1 MVILP
6 AETAVSEYMGVRMTR
21 YREILRLLSLHL
33 KTTEIVRSC
42 RVSTKTIAIVRKRAS
57 ELGISWPLPEGMT
70 EEKLAAVMFPGKG
83 RHGTDRHLPDMA
95 RVMLR
100 LYRDG
105 ASRTVIWNEYL
116 DECGRL
122 DGKPLMYS
130 RFCHYIC
137 EELLKRRGA
146 AGQTG
151 IPGRQAETVWISG
164 GITVADSAS
173 GKPVRAS
180 LFVAALSFSGYTFAM
195 AFPDVKVSS
204 RIRAYVRMLEYFG
217 GVPKLIVV
225 DRVPASR
232 KSQEMDHEFSR
243 ALQEFAGHYGTAVI
257 PEMPR
262 GIKSTPSGGHGSAAG
277 AAAAWLMGALKG
289 ESFSTI
295 DALNLRIRERV
306 REYNSLLPAEG
317 AAGRTD
323 LFLQEEKPVLSPLP
337 PEPYEYASWT
347 KGRVQKNGYIVLE
360 YMRYSVPRE
369 LAGKDVDVRLTD
381 TSVEIFS
388 DGRKAASHRR
398 LYGRKGQYSTV
409 SSHRCRSQES
419 TGEWD
424 EESLLRWAGETGES
438 ARKIACSILKS
449 HSPWNDALTACRLFL
464 MLSKIY
470 TPARL
475 EEACRRALE
484 LGGSPDYWTVRTI
497 LSSAQP
503 GSVGK
508 LQV

>member
-1 MVILP
+1 
-6 AETAVSEYMGVRMTR
+6 MTR

-33 KTTEIVRSC
+33 KTAEIVRSC
-42 RVSTKTIAIVRKRAS
+42 GVSTKTIVRARKRAS

-70 EEKLAAVMFPGKG
+70 EAKLAAVMFPGKG

-122 DGKPLMYS
+122 NRKPLMYS
-130 RFCHYIC
+130 RFCHYVRQ
-137 EELLKRRGA
+137 ELLKRRGA

-164 GITVADSAS
+164 GITVADSSS
-173 GKPVRAS
+173 GKQAGAS
-180 LFVAALSFSGYTFAM
+180 VLIAALSFSGCAFAM

-204 RIRAYVRMLEYFG
+204 RIRAYVRMLEHFG
-217 GVPKLIVV
+217 GVPKLIAV

-232 KSQEMDHEFSR
+232 NNQEMDQELGR
-243 ALQEFAGHYGTAVI
+243 ALQEFAEHYGTAVI
-257 PEMPR
+257 TEPR
-262 GIKSTPSGGHGSAAG
+262 RGRKGSAAWEVG
-277 AAAAWLMGALKG
+277 AAENAAAWLMDAIRS
-289 ESFSTI
+289 ESFPSFE
-295 DALNLRIRERV
+295 ALNLGIRERMN
-306 REYNSLLPAEG
+306 EYNSLPGAEG
-317 AAGRTD
+317 AAPRD
-323 LFLQEEKPVLSPLP
+323 EIFRKDEKPLLSHLP
-337 PEPYEYASWT
+337 QEPYEYASWT

-409 SSHRCRSQES
+409 SSHRCSKTES

-424 EESLLRWAGETGES
+424 EEGLLRWAGETGES

-449 HSPWNDALTACRLFL
+449 HSPGNDALTACRLFL

-484 LGGSPDYWTVRTI
+484 QCCSPDYGTVRRI

-508 LQV
+508 LQA

>member
-1 MVILP
+1 
-6 AETAVSEYMGVRMTR
+6 
-21 YREILRLLSLHL
+21 
-33 KTTEIVRSC
+33 
-42 RVSTKTIAIVRKRAS
+42 
-57 ELGISWPLPEGMT
+57 MT
-70 EEKLAAVMFPGKG
+70 EAKLAAVMFPGKG

-122 DGKPLMYS
+122 NRKPLMYS
-130 RFCHYIC
+130 RFCHYVRQ
-137 EELLKRRGA
+137 ELLKRRGA

-164 GITVADSAS
+164 GITVADSSS
-173 GKPVRAS
+173 GKQAGAS
-180 LFVAALSFSGYTFAM
+180 VLIAALSFSGCAFAM

-204 RIRAYVRMLEYFG
+204 RIRAYVRMLEHFG
-217 GVPKLIVV
+217 GVPKLIAV

-232 KSQEMDHEFSR
+232 NNQEMDQELGR
-243 ALQEFAGHYGTAVI
+243 ALQEFAEHYGTAVI
-257 PEMPR
+257 TELRR
-262 GIKSTPSGGHGSAAG
+262 GRKGSAAWEVG
-277 AAAAWLMGALKG
+277 AAENAAAWLMDAIRS
-289 ESFSTI
+289 ESFPSFE
-295 DALNLRIRERV
+295 ALNLGIRERMN
-306 REYNSLLPAEG
+306 EYNSLPGAEG
-317 AAGRTD
+317 AAPRD
-323 LFLQEEKPVLSPLP
+323 EIFRKDEKPLLSHLP
-337 PEPYEYASWT
+337 QEPYEYASWT

-409 SSHRCRSQES
+409 SSHRCSKTES

-424 EESLLRWAGETGES
+424 EEGLLRWAGETGES

-449 HSPWNDALTACRLFL
+449 HSPGNDALTACRLFL

-484 LGGSPDYWTVRTI
+484 QCCSPDYGTVRRI

-508 LQV
+508 LQA

>member
-1 MVILP
+1 MLILP

-33 KTTEIVRSC
+33 KTAEIVRSC

-57 ELGISWPLPEGMT
+57 ELDISWPLPEGMT
-70 EEKLAAVMFPGKG
+70 EEKLATVMFPGKG

-180 LFVAALSFSGYTFAM
+180 LLVAALSFSGYAFAM

-204 RIRAYVRMLEYFG
+204 RIRAYVRMLEHFG
-217 GVPKLIVV
+217 GVTKLIEV
-225 DRVPASR
+225 DRVHASR
-232 KSQEMDHEFSR
+232 KNQEMDQELGH
-243 ALQEFAGHYGTAVI
+243 ALQEFAEHYGTAVI
-257 PEMPR
+257 TEPR
-262 GIKSTPSGGHGSAAG
+262 RGRKGSAAWEGG
-277 AAAAWLMGALKG
+277 AAENAAAWLMNALRG
-289 ESFSTI
+289 ESFSSF
-295 DALNLRIRERV
+295 DALNLRIRERMS
-306 REYNSLLPAEG
+306 EYNSLPGAEG
-317 AAGRTD
+317 AAPRD
-323 LFLQEEKPVLSPLP
+323 EIFRKDEKPLLSPLP
-337 PEPYEYASWT
+337 PEPYEYALWT
-347 KGRVQKNGYIVLE
+347 KGRVQKNGYIVQD

-369 LAGKDVDVRLTD
+369 LAGKEVDVRLTD

-409 SSHRCRSQES
+409 SSHRCSKTES

-424 EESLLRWAGETGES
+424 EEGLLRWAGETGES

-449 HSPWNDALTACRLFL
+449 HSPGNDALTACRLFL

-484 LGGSPDYWTVRTI
+484 QGGSPDYWTVRRI
-497 LSSAQP
+497 LSSALP

-508 LQV
+508 LQA